1 MPTASAAPSQAL
13 AKVSETGA
21 ARAAVAAGV
30 VVVEKIDH
38 GVEDARVESRDAQKL
53 AEIANRLQG
62 IEGHSG

>member
-1 MPTASAAPSQAL
+1 VPTTSAAASQAP

-21 ARAAVAAGV
+21 ARAAVAALAV
-30 VVVEKIDH
+30 LVEKVDH

-53 AEIANRLQG
+53 AEVTHRLQG